1 MNLLFFMA
9 GLLAWIVLETKSRAA
24 LSHLARLA
32 AEAITY
38 ANPTMSPK
46 ANGIHTLKL
55 WVLKF
60 ICSIKLLMNSISSIE
75 FPQVQ
80 YKVYI
85 ATLQQTG

>member
-1 MNLLFFMA
+1 MA
-9 GLLAWIVLETKSRAA
+9 KF
-24 LSHLARLA
+24 HLARLA

-38 ANPTMSPK
+38 ANPTISPK

-55 WVLKF
+55 CVLKF

-75 FPQVQ
+75 FPKVQ

-85 ATLQQTG
+85 LTLQYRLIIYIYNHPHIGGLV